1 MDSFEEF
8 LDNLLIEINNSIDEK
23 IVGTNYLENIKF
35 QLIEKLSI
43 LQKNIV
49 EGFIFELSAKK
60 LFSKRHDFNTRSINY
75 SINYIEN
82 SIAQIKHI
90 IENDTLYIVLNGAK
104 IISVFDNK
112 KPIKSI
118 KINITKNMGVVLS
131 QNTII
136 NENINKKSIILT
148 IIYN

>member
-35 QLIEKLSI
+35 QLIEKLSV
-43 LQKNIV
+43 LEKNIV

-60 LFSKRHDFNTRSINY
+60 LFSKKHDFNTRSINY
-75 SINYIEN
+75 SIDYIEN
-82 SIAQIKHI
+82 SISKIKHTV
-90 IENDTLYIVLNGAK
+90 EADMLCIVLDGAK
-104 IISVFDNK
+104 IISVFDKNQTS
-112 KPIKSI
+112 KSI
-118 KINITKNMGVVLS
+118 KINITKNKGIVLS

>member
-35 QLIEKLSI
+35 QLIEKLSV
-43 LQKNIV
+43 LEKNIV

-60 LFSKRHDFNTRSINY
+60 LFSKKHDFNTRSINY

-82 SIAQIKHI
+82 SISQIKHI
-90 IENDTLYIVLNGAK
+90 IENDTLYIVLNGVK
-104 IISVFDNK
+104 IISVFDSK

-118 KINITKNMGVVLS
+118 IINMTKNMGVVLS

-136 NENINKKSIILT
+136 NENINKKSTILT
-148 IIYN
+148 IIHN

>member
-43 LQKNIV
+43 LERNIV

-82 SIAQIKHI
+82 SISQIKHI
-90 IENDTLYIVLNGAK
+90 IENDTLYIVLNGA
-104 IISVFDNK
+104 ITISVFDNK
-112 KPIKSI
+112 KPNKSI
-118 KINITKNMGVVLS
+118 KINMTKNMGVVLS

-136 NENINKKSIILT
+136 NENINKKSTILT
-148 IIYN
+148 IIHN

>member
-1 MDSFEEF
+1 MDYFEEF

-35 QLIEKLSI
+35 QLIEKLSV
-43 LQKNIV
+43 LEKNIV

-60 LFSKRHDFNTRSINY
+60 LFSKKHDFNTRSINY

-82 SIAQIKHI
+82 SISQIKHI

-118 KINITKNMGVVLS
+118 KINMTKNMGVVLS
-131 QNTII
+131 QNTIV

-148 IIYN
+148 IICD

>member
-1 MDSFEEF
+1 M
-8 LDNLLIEINNSIDEK
+8 IEINNSIDEK

-35 QLIEKLSI
+35 QLIEKLSV
-43 LQKNIV
+43 LEKNIV

-60 LFSKRHDFNTRSINY
+60 LFSKKHDFNTRSINY

-82 SIAQIKHI
+82 SISQIKHI

-136 NENINKKSIILT
+136 NENINKKSTILT
-148 IIYN
+148 IIHN

>member
-35 QLIEKLSI
+35 QLIEKLSV
-43 LQKNIV
+43 LEKNIV

-60 LFSKRHDFNTRSINY
+60 LFSKKHDFNTRSINY

-82 SIAQIKHI
+82 SISQIKHI

-118 KINITKNMGVVLS
+118 KINMTKNMGVVLS
-131 QNTII
+131 HNTII
-136 NENINKKSIILT
+136 NENINKKSTILT
-148 IIYN
+148 IIHN

>member
-35 QLIEKLSI
+35 QLIEKLSV
-43 LQKNIV
+43 LEKNIV
-49 EGFIFELSAKK
+49 EGFIFELSPKK
-60 LFSKRHDFNTRSINY
+60 LFSKKHDFNTRSINY

-82 SIAQIKHI
+82 SISQIKHI

-118 KINITKNMGVVLS
+118 KINMTKNMGVVLS
-131 QNTII
+131 HNTII
-136 NENINKKSIILT
+136 NENINKKSTILT
-148 IIYN
+148 IIHN

>member
-43 LQKNIV
+43 LEKNIV

-82 SIAQIKHI
+82 SISQIKHI

-112 KPIKSI
+112 MPVKSI

-136 NENINKKSIILT
+136 NENINKKSTILT